1 MPHLVDVL
9 NGPNLNLLGQREPE
23 IYGRETLADVERG
36 CRAVAETLG
45 LEIRFRQSNAEHELV
60 GWIQDARTEAAGI
73 IINPAAYSHTSVAIL
88 DALSAC
94 DFPVIEGHISNIHR
108 REAFRHHSF
117 VSARADGVIVGC
129 GTQGYDL
136 ALRRIATLIAQM
148 PA

>member
-9 NGPNLNLLGQREPE
+9 NGPNLNLLGQRQPE
-23 IYGRETLADVERG
+23 IYGRETLADVERN
-36 CRAVAETLG
+36 CCAVAATLG

-94 DFPVIEGHISNIHR
+94 DFPVIEVHISNIHR

-148 PA
+148 PV